1 VAHTLLLGEMPMHNH
16 VAVGSSNPAS
26 VPSPTGN
33 LWAKQSTSAYAPTA
47 NTPLNPAAIANNGSG
62 QAHDNM
68 PPYLVLNFCI
78 ALQGIFPTR
87 N

>member
-47 NTPLNPAAIANNGSG
+47 NTSLNPAAIANNGSG